1 MQLATNQQHS
11 PATAGQTNVTL
22 DDIIPSGDVPKRYPH
37 LYTEKSWKW
46 AVLQRKNNGLSRA
59 FRKIGKQLFVNTK
72 VLAECIDQQTDS

>member
-11 PATAGQTNVTL
+11 PATTGQTNVTL
-22 DDIIPSGDVPKRYPH
+22 DDIIPSSDVPKRYPH

-46 AVLQRKNNGLSRA
+46 AVVQRKNNGLSRA

-72 VLAECIDQQTDS
+72 VLAECMDQQSDS